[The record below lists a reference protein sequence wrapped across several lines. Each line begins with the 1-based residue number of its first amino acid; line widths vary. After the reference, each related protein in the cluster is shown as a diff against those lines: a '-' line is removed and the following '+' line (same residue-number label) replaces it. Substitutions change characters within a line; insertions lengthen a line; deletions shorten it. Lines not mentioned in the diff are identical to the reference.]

1 MTVHENIDLKATVA
15 VIENKD
21 SKVNI
26 LRNDTGEG
34 VMTFY
39 KVLDDIYLIY
49 SDFHM
54 SGVLNEMKRNID
66 CFAMDYCYEGRL
78 ECVLPNGIFI
88 YQKPGD
94 LSMDSRE
101 KVIDEVYF
109 PLGHYHS
116 LSLVF
121 YFPKSQ
127 ESLEEKFSGFPV
139 NLNKL
144 RDKFLE
150 YSYPCFIQ
158 NNQEISSIFED
169 LRNIKNKNGNTYS
182 ILKILEILLLLD
194 NIEAKTE
201 LLKSDDYSYFH
212 KSDVEKVKIIQRMM
226 TNDLERNYTLNELA
240 EISNMSLTAMT
251 SCFKGVY
258 GKPIN
263 TFMREYKMS
272 HAAKELITSDT
283 SIADIG
289 LNVGYSN
296 PSKFSRAFKK
306 VIGVLPKEYRKNYG
320 GKKNGKG

>member
-1 MTVHENIDLKATVA
+1 MPEHENIDFKATVT
-15 VIENKD
+15 VVENKD

-34 VMTFY
+34 FMTFY
-39 KVLDDIYLIY
+39 KVLDDIYLLY
-49 SDFHM
+49 NDFHM
-54 SGVLNEMKRNID
+54 IGILNEMNRDID

-78 ECVLPNGIFI
+78 ECALPNGVFS

-94 LSMDSRE
+94 LSMDSRK

-139 NLNKL
+139 NLSKL

-150 YSYPCFIQ
+150 HSYPCFIQ
-158 NNQEISSIFED
+158 NNQEISRIFED
-169 LRNIKNKNGNTYS
+169 LRNIKSNNGNTYAV
-182 ILKILEILLLLD
+182 LKILELLLVLD
-194 NIEAKTE
+194 NIETPE
-201 LLKSDDYSYFH
+201 LMKYDDYSYFH
-212 KSDVEKVKIIQRMM
+212 KSDVEKVKLIQRMM
-226 TNDLERNYTLNELA
+226 SDNLERNYTLNELA
-240 EISNMSLTAMT
+240 EISNMSLTSMT

-272 HAAKELITSDT
+272 HAAKELITSDI

-296 PSKFSRAFKK
+296 PSKFSRAFKQ
-306 VIGVLPKEYRKNYG
+306 VIGVLPKEYRKKYG
-320 GKKNGKG
+320 GKKNGKR